1 MNIRPTSVKSC
12 QKSTAE
18 TRPRITQLKA
28 SHEEHFESFRKLDA
42 EILSDL
48 VELEGVT
55 DEQIAEN
62 LKGEIKAIITTLAE
76 LLTESQKAL

>member
-1 MNIRPTSVKSC
+1 MSVKSC
-12 QKSTAE
+12 QKSTTE
-18 TRPRITQLKA
+18 TRPRIMQLKA
-28 SHEEHFESFRKLDA
+28 SHEKHFESFRKLDA

-48 VELEGVT
+48 VELKGVT
-55 DEQIAEN
+55 DEEIEGN